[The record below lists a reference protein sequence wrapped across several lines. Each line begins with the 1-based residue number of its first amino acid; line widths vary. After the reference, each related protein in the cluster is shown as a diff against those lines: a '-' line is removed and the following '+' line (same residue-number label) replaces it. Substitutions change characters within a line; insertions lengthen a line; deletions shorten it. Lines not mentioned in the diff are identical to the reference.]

1 MTTKAS
7 MIVPYIYMT
16 KIAIDKKDIRI
27 SPNTTNVSTLLE
39 LAVLIL
45 LERYIEA
52 ATTSALR

>member
-1 MTTKAS
+1 
-7 MIVPYIYMT
+7 MT
-16 KIAIDKKDIRI
+16 KIAIDKKDICI
-27 SPNTTNVSTLLE
+27 SPNTTKGSTLLE